1 MDRLLKP
8 QILNVDPGDP
18 LAFKAYKHWI
28 KTFNAFAEAAQQSL
42 QTADQGEDTPNRG
55 VDKLALLICYLS
67 PEIYELVEDCENYET
82 AKVVLDQTFLK
93 RKNATYAR
101 HLLLTREQKLNE
113 TIKDYARALKLV
125 AKDCEWRAVSAQE
138 FQNELT
144 RDAFITGLSSPMIK
158 QRLLEEDSVS
168 LEEAICK
175 AEILERAQSQSS
187 GLTLK
192 LPTSSISSAA
202 SSSFKAT
209 KRRCYFCGGNLHAKG
224 RDGCPAKDAYCGG
237 CGKKGHYLKACKS
250 SKRPVAAKISEEN
263 HELLSTTSDDET
275 VAVLTSPC
283 LLSLT
288 GVPPCLESSSIQ
300 VKIKNKP
307 VNALV
312 DSGASHSH
320 IDVKA
325 AEWLQL
331 PAPTGATTKVALAK
345 HTATFKTLG
354 KTVVELEAFGDKYLM
369 KLGVCKNLCA
379 DLILGQDFMKMHRT
393 VVFQLNKRG
402 KDIVISRPVCGVA
415 VANIPPM
422 RLFKNLEPGMK
433 PIATKSKRFN
443 LEDQKFIRS
452 EIKKLL
458 DENIIEPSTSPWR
471 AQVLIAD
478 DGRHKKRMVI
488 DYSRTINKF
497 TFLDAFPLPRI
508 DDQVNMIAS
517 GKVFSTLDLKS
528 AYYQIP
534 ICEADREYTAF
545 EADGQL
551 FQYTRLPFG
560 VTNGVSMFQRVIQG
574 IIQKYNLKDT
584 YAYLDNVTIAGID
597 EEDHDMKLNALRTAA
612 KKENLTFN
620 EEKSVIKKTEIDL
633 LGYRISHG
641 VIKPDPE
648 RLKPLVNLPLPS
660 CKSDLQRVV
669 GMFAYYARWIPQFS
683 ERIRSLN
690 LAVSSNEFPLP
701 EAAANAFDSLKKTLL
716 QCCLSYIRDDIPFQV
731 DCDASEYAIAATLSQ
746 GERPVAFFSR
756 TLSRSETSYSVIEKE
771 ALAIMEA
778 VRRWSHYLHGKRF
791 DLVTDQR
798 ALSFILSKSH
808 NGKVKNNKIQLW
820 KTELSSFDYRI
831 HHRPGKLN
839 VVPDTLS
846 RSKVTAS
853 LYPSINLKNIHKQL
867 GHPGVTRMTHFVRS
881 KNLPF
886 SVEDIKHVCNECF
899 TCAKLKPQYFTS
911 NHCKNTL
918 IKATRPWERISVD
931 FKGPVSGTKPYILI
945 VVDEYSR
952 FPFAFPCKDQSATTI
967 MNCLSQLFVLFG
979 LPMCVHSDRGAGF
992 MAKELKEYLTIRGV
1006 STSNSTPYH
1015 PTGNSQVER
1024 TNKTVWKT
1032 VQLMLTDRKLPQDA
1046 WQSVLPEALHAVRSL
1061 LCTTT
1066 NATPHE
1072 RFLGFERRSM
1082 LGKSLPAWLLQPGTV
1097 FLRRFIRNKDDP
1109 LVEEVELLRANPS
1122 FAQVRFP
1129 SGRESSVSTN
1139 DLAPLPTNLSTSD
1152 NSIELTTDDSEPSQ
1166 SQQTEEISEH
1176 EDEESE
1182 VQTRN
1187 EGLDDNYPP
1196 LRRSSRLRKPPG
1208 RYRDFITH

>member
-8 QILNVDPGDP
+8 QVLSVDPGDP

-28 KTFNAFAEAAQQSL
+28 KTFNAFAEAAQESLRTAGQSEN
-42 QTADQGEDTPNRG
+42 APSRE
-55 VDKLALLICYLS
+55 VDKLALLTCYLS
-67 PEIYELVEDCENYET
+67 PEIYELIEGCETYES
-82 AKVVLDQTFLK
+82 AKVVLDRNFLK
-93 RKNATYAR
+93 RKSTTYAR

-113 TIKDYARALKLV
+113 TIGDYARALKLI

-138 FQNELT
+138 FQTELT
-144 RDAFITGLSSPMIK
+144 RDAFITGLSSPTIK
-158 QRLLEEDSVS
+158 QRLLEEDSLT

-175 AEILERAQSQSS
+175 AEILERAQNQSS
-187 GLTLK
+187 GLSLK
-192 LPTSSISSAA
+192 LPTSSISFAA
-202 SSSFKAT
+202 SCKRNIAN
-209 KRRCYFCGGNLHAKG
+209 KRRCYFCGGKLHAKG
-224 RDGCPAKDAYCGG
+224 RDGCPAKDVYCGG
-237 CGKKGHYLKACKS
+237 CGKKGHFFKVCKS
-250 SKRPVAAKISEEN
+250 VKRPVSAKIAEKEDHN
-263 HELLSTTSDDET
+263 LLSTTSDDET
-275 VAVLTSPC
+275 VAALTSPC

-288 GVPPCLESSSIQ
+288 GVPTCLESSSIE

-307 VNALV
+307 INALV
-312 DSGASHSH
+312 DSVASHSH
-320 IDVKA
+320 IDLKA
-325 AEWLQL
+325 AEWLKL
-331 PAPTGATTKVALAK
+331 PAPTGTTTKVALARQ
-345 HTATFKTLG
+345 TATFKTLG
-354 KTVVELEAFGDKYLM
+354 KTTVELEAFDNKYLM

-379 DLILGQDFMKMHRT
+379 DLILGQDFMKMHRR
-393 VVFQLNKRG
+393 VVFELNKKG
-402 KDIVISRPVCGVA
+402 KDVVISRPVCGVA
-415 VANIPPM
+415 AANIPPM
-422 RLFKNLEPGMK
+422 RLFKNLDPGVK

-471 AQVLIAD
+471 AQVVIAD

-508 DDQVNMIAS
+508 DDQVNMIAN

-551 FQYTRLPFG
+551 FQYTRFPFG

-574 IIQKYNLKDT
+574 IIQKHNLKDT
-584 YAYLDNVTIAGID
+584 YAYLDNVTIAGINK
-597 EEDHDMKLNALRTAA
+597 EDHDRKLSALRTAA
-612 KKENLTFN
+612 EKENLTFN
-620 EEKSVIKKTEIDL
+620 EEKSVIGKTEIDL

-648 RLKPLVNLPLPS
+648 RLKPLVNLQLPT
-660 CKSDLQRVV
+660 CKSNLQRVV

-683 ERIRSLN
+683 ERIRPLN
-690 LAVSSNEFPLP
+690 LAVKSNNFPLS
-701 EAAANAFDSLKKTLL
+701 ETAARTFDSLKKTLL

-731 DCDASEYAIAATLSQ
+731 DCDASEHTIAATLSQ

-756 TLSRSETSYSVIEKE
+756 TLSQSEKSYSVIEKE

-778 VRRWSHYLHGKRF
+778 VRRWSHYLHCKRF

-798 ALSFILSKSH
+798 ALSFILSKFH
-808 NGKVKNNKIQLW
+808 KGKVKNNKIQLW
-820 KTELSSFDYRI
+820 KAELSSFDYRI
-831 HHRPGKLN
+831 RHRPGKLN
-839 VVPDTLS
+839 VVPDALS
-846 RSKVTAS
+846 RTEVSAS
-853 LYPSINLKNIHKQL
+853 LYPSFDLKNIHKQL
-867 GHPGVTRMTHFVRS
+867 GHPGVIRMTHFVRS

-886 SVEDIKHVCNECF
+886 SVEDIKRVCNECF
-899 TCAKLKPQYFTS
+899 TCAKLKPKFFASY
-911 NHCKNTL
+911 KNTL

-992 MAKELKEYLTIRGV
+992 MAKEFKEYLTIRGI

-1024 TNKTVWKT
+1024 ANNQFLVSHHT
-1032 VQLMLTDRKLPQDA
+1032 VQRRLC
-1046 WQSVLPEALHAVRSL
+1046 SV
-1061 LCTTT
+1061 C
-1066 NATPHE
+1066 
-1072 RFLGFERRSM
+1072 F
-1082 LGKSLPAWLLQPGTV
+1082 
-1097 FLRRFIRNKDDP
+1097 
-1109 LVEEVELLRANPS
+1109 
-1122 FAQVRFP
+1122 
-1129 SGRESSVSTN
+1129 
-1139 DLAPLPTNLSTSD
+1139 
-1152 NSIELTTDDSEPSQ
+1152 
-1166 SQQTEEISEH
+1166 
-1176 EDEESE
+1176 
-1182 VQTRN
+1182 
-1187 EGLDDNYPP
+1187 
-1196 LRRSSRLRKPPG
+1196 
-1208 RYRDFITH
+1208 